1 MRDKSSVQT
10 EREELEIAVIADYI
24 DDRPVWIGILDVL
37 YNSKVP
43 LTLDRIK
50 KRLEGKEPCE
60 GEGRILYEEGVTYS
74 KSHIQ
79 RVLER
84 LASMKVIASIKV
96 DGFRGKRWYITDRGK
111 KVYERVLKETRS
123 SEK

>member
-1 MRDKSSVQT
+1 MSIKSSKQI
-10 EREELEIAVIADYI
+10 EKEELEIATIVDHIK
-24 DDRPVWIGILDVL
+24 DRPLWISILDVL
-37 YNSKVP
+37 YNSEVP

-60 GEGRILYEEGVTYS
+60 GERKILYVEGVS
-74 KSHIQ
+74 FSRSHILY
-79 RVLER
+79 VIER
-84 LASMKVIASIKV
+84 LTSMKVIASIKV

-111 KVYERVLKETRS
+111 KVYERVIKETRP

>member
-1 MRDKSSVQT
+1 MSVKLSKQT
-10 EREELEIAVIADYI
+10 EKEELEIVTIVDHLK
-24 DDRPVWIGILDVL
+24 DRPIWVSILDVL
-37 YNSKVP
+37 YNSEVP
-43 LTLDRIK
+43 LTVDRIK

-60 GEGRILYEEGVTYS
+60 GERKMLYEEGVTFSRSY
-74 KSHIQ
+74 IIYI
-79 RVLER
+79 VER

-111 KVYERVLKETRS
+111 KVYERVIKETRP